1 MQDLSKQ
8 LHGKKVNNVKKKS
21 FRKVF
26 AEAQKRE
33 SYWVAETIL
42 DFTEN
47 IYRLMEQKKISKAD
61 LAKALQVSPA
71 YVTKI
76 LKGNVNFT
84 LETMVRLA
92 RAVGGRLHTHVAP
105 EDTQID
111 STTGPTKEFHIPSTV
126 VSYPMKDSIKRS
138 NHQRAKAF

>member
-1 MQDLSKQ
+1 MKR
-8 LHGKKVNNVKKKS
+8 KS
-21 FRKVF
+21 FKKMF

-33 SYWVAETIL
+33 SYWVAESIL

-76 LKGNVNFT
+76 LGEMLT
-84 LETMVRLA
+84 LPWKPWSVWQELLAGGSIPMWTPKMPRLIQQLA
-92 RAVGGRLHTHVAP
+92 R
-105 EDTQID
+105 
-111 STTGPTKEFHIPSTV
+111 
-126 VSYPMKDSIKRS
+126 
-138 NHQRAKAF
+138 QRNFISQAR

>member
-1 MQDLSKQ
+1 M
-8 LHGKKVNNVKKKS
+8 
-21 FRKVF
+21 F

-33 SYWVAETIL
+33 SYWVAESIL

-76 LKGNVNFT
+76 LRGNVNFT

-92 RAVGGRLHTHVAP
+92 RAVGGRLHTYVDP
-105 EDTQID
+105 EDAQID

-126 VSYPMKDSIKRS
+126 ISYRMKDSAKRS
-138 NHQRAKAF
+138 NHQKAKAF